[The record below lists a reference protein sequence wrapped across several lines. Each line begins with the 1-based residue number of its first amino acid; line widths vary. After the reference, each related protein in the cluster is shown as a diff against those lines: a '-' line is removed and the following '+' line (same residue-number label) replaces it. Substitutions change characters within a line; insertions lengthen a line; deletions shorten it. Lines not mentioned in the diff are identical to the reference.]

1 MRKHFSDKLW
11 AAIQPVYILSVYDEN
26 GGVNALVTSC
36 GSIYHQNSV
45 CVKIC
50 NEHTFA
56 EDLLKKGYFS
66 MNLVD
71 AAHVYECDLIT
82 GSKDHDSLAKSGL
95 HVLKEENVPIIEEL
109 PVSFVCKLTD
119 YNQESG
125 ILTADVLD
133 ISVDE
138 RCLSDG
144 EVDLSKI
151 DPITNNPF
159 TEEYV
164 RIGEV
169 VGNALKK

>member
-1 MRKHFSDKLW
+1 
-11 AAIQPVYILSVYDEN
+11 
-26 GGVNALVTSC
+26 
-36 GSIYHQNSV
+36 
-45 CVKIC
+45 
-50 NEHTFA
+50 
-56 EDLLKKGYFS
+56 
-66 MNLVD
+66 
-71 AAHVYECDLIT
+71 
-82 GSKDHDSLAKSGL
+82 
-95 HVLKEENVPIIEEL
+95 
-109 PVSFVCKLTD
+109 SFVCKLTD